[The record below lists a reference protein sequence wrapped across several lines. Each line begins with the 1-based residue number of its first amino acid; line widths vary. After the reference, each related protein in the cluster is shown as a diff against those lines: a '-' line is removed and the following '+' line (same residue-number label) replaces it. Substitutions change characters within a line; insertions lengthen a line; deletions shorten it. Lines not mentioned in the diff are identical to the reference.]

1 MRNCQSFNFDEQKM
15 DEFARQWWK
24 KVQEISGLEDVTG
37 LKLPKL
43 IKHLANDYDM
53 MFTAEV
59 NNEELSGARLSI
71 LLRLY
76 GDELMGR
83 QEGTTPTFLSH
94 LQRVN
99 KNTISSLVRGLEEQ
113 GLITRENDPSDRRI
127 YRLRL
132 TETGRELIKVQ
143 APQMIRAMNAIPS
156 ELTVE
161 EQKQLVALLEKLS
174 HSLHAHSFES
184 ASLRKTK

>member
-1 MRNCQSFNFDEQKM
+1 MRNCHSFNFDQQKM

-24 KVQEISGLEDVTG
+24 KIQEISGLEDITG
-37 LKLPKL
+37 LMLPRL

-59 NNEELSGARLSI
+59 NDEELSGARLSI

-83 QEGTTPTFLSH
+83 SEGTTPTFLSH

-99 KNTISSLVRGLEEQ
+99 KNTISSLIRGLEEQ
-113 GLITRENDPSDRRI
+113 GLILRENDPADRRI

-132 TETGRELIKVQ
+132 TDTGRNLIKEQ
-143 APQMIRAMNAIPS
+143 APRMIRVMNEVPS

-161 EQKQLVALLEKLS
+161 EQKQLVSLLEKLS
-174 HSLHAHSFES
+174 HSLHTHSPVS
-184 ASLRKTK
+184 VSSQKNK